1 MDEQSFMKAAFFGV
15 IAEDVIL
22 PYPELGDEENMRLHS
37 LLEPM
42 RRFLEGVDPDL
53 IDRRGT
59 IAEPELEALRQL
71 GLFGLAIP
79 AEYGGLGLT
88 VTAQARL
95 LQEVAARDSSLGL
108 LLLVHGPICARSI
121 LAFGSEEQKRSL
133 LPLLASGKLVGSFAL
148 TERQAGSDA
157 GVIRTR
163 ATWDP
168 ETKGYVIRGAKPWV
182 TAGMHTNLVVLFAR
196 TSRQDEGH
204 KPRLTAFLVRE
215 GPGVSRGP
223 AHDLLGVRGAGL
235 AELTFQD
242 VRLESGAL
250 LGERGKGF
258 KIAMAALNE
267 ARPALSAALVG
278 QARTV
283 VNLTIKH
290 LRKRRSFGRVIGEFP
305 IMKDKVAKMM
315 ADTYAIES
323 MTYLTTGLID
333 RGVEDYSLESAIC
346 RVASSEAL
354 GRVVNDAMQ
363 AAAGAGYVRPN
374 PFERHLRDSRAAF
387 VVDGTNETLR
397 CFIALSGMRGPGQ
410 RISEVLGAMYEP
422 IKGFG
427 LLREFALRK
436 VREAFRRERLTRT
449 HPLLAREAVIF
460 EQSAEELSRAVERA
474 LREHGREIAEMQ
486 YVQMRIANAAI
497 DLYALAACL
506 SRTTLAIERRGE
518 VGSGREIDLTQMFAA
533 GADARMRGNLMKLE
547 HNDDELRKLI
557 AARTYT
563 DGGYPFDI
571 LP

>member
-1 MDEQSFMKAAFFGV
+1 
-15 IAEDVIL
+15 
-22 PYPELGDEENMRLHS
+22 
-37 LLEPM
+37 
-42 RRFLEGVDPDL
+42 
-53 IDRRGT
+53 
-59 IAEPELEALRQL
+59 
-71 GLFGLAIP
+71 
-79 AEYGGLGLT
+79 
-88 VTAQARL
+88 
-95 LQEVAARDSSLGL
+95 
-108 LLLVHGPICARSI
+108 VHDI
-121 LAFGSEEQKRSL
+121 
-133 LPLLASGKLVGSFAL
+133 
-148 TERQAGSDA
+148 
-157 GVIRTR
+157 
-163 ATWDP
+163 
-168 ETKGYVIRGAKPWV
+168 
-182 TAGMHTNLVVLFAR
+182 
-196 TSRQDEGH
+196 
-204 KPRLTAFLVRE
+204 
-215 GPGVSRGP
+215 
-223 AHDLLGVRGAGL
+223 LGVRGAGL
-235 AELTFQD
+235 AELTFEN
-242 VRLESGAL
+242 VRVPGSAV

-258 KIAMAALNE
+258 KVAMAALNE

-278 QARTV
+278 QARAV

-346 RVASSEAL
+346 RVASAEAL
-354 GRVVNDAMQ
+354 WRVVNDAMQ

-374 PFERHLRDSRAAF
+374 PLERHLRDARAAF
-387 VVDGTNETLR
+387 VIDGTNETLR

-427 LLREFALRK
+427 LLRDFALRK
-436 VREAFRRERLTRT
+436 VREALRRERLTRV
-449 HPLLAREAVIF
+449 HPLLAREAVVF
-460 EQSAEELSRAVERA
+460 EQATEELARAVDRA

-486 YVQMRIANAAI
+486 YDQMRLANVAI

-506 SRTTLAIERRGE
+506 SRTSLAIERRGE

-533 GADARMRGNLMKLE
+533 AADGRMRANLSKLE

-563 DGGYPFDI
+563 DGGYPFDV